1 MEYIVFVNP
10 DGTPTGEIG
19 PKLESHTAN
28 TRLHL
33 AFSCYVFNKDG
44 KVLVTRRADTK
55 KVWPGVW
62 TNSVCGHPGPKALS
76 HISSSG
82 SKSPSSGQNISELRR
97 HSSNYAFS
105 AQKDFDSQLSNFAQ
119 EERSRIEP
127 EPFKTAILRRLRE
140 ELGMTA
146 DNIRVMLPKYTY
158 KTPPYKGIIEHEF
171 CPVFFA
177 DTDQEPS
184 PNPDEVA
191 EYKWME
197 WDDFTKTALADTN
210 DTWSWWCK
218 DQLKGLRKA
227 S

>member
-19 PKLESHTAN
+19 PKLESHTAD

-62 TNSVCGHPGPKALS
+62 TNSVCGHPGP
-76 HISSSG
+76 
-82 SKSPSSGQNISELRR
+82 
-97 HSSNYAFS
+97 
-105 AQKDFDSQLSNFAQ
+105 D
-119 EERSRIEP
+119 
-127 EPFKTAILRRLRE
+127 EPFKTAILRRLHE

-197 WDDFTKTALADTN
+197 WDEFTKQASSDTD

-218 DQLKGLRKA
+218 DQLTQIGRIVH
-227 S
+227 

>member
-1 MEYIVFVNP
+1 MEYIVFVNK

-33 AFSCYVFNKDG
+33 AFSCYVFNQDG

-62 TNSVCGHPGPKALS
+62 TNSVCGHPGP
-76 HISSSG
+76 
-82 SKSPSSGQNISELRR
+82 
-97 HSSNYAFS
+97 
-105 AQKDFDSQLSNFAQ
+105 D
-119 EERSRIEP
+119 
-127 EPFKTAILRRLRE
+127 EPFKTAILRRLHD

-146 DNIRVMLPKYTY
+146 DNIQVKLPKYTY
-158 KTPPYKGIIEHEF
+158 KTPPYIRPIQQPFTEDEFGQRERSSDRSIGIIEHEF

-177 DTDQEPS
+177 DTNKEPS

-197 WDDFTKTALADTN
+197 WDEFTKTALADTDN
-210 DTWSWWCK
+210 TWSWWCK
-218 DQLKGLRKA
+218 DQLTQLTKA